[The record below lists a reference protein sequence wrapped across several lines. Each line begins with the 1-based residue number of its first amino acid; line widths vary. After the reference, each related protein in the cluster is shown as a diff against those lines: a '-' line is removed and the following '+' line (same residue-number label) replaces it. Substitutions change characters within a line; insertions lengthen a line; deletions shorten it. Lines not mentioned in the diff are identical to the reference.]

1 MSGKKYEVEFLNND
15 DGRFLLFGG
24 LANYYECFIEQ
35 EENNEGYWQQYF
47 TEQEIKSIDERYW
60 QFAVPVEDGE

>member
-1 MSGKKYEVEFLNND
+1 MSEKKYEVEFLNND

-24 LANYYECFIEQ
+24 LANSYECFIEQ

-47 TEQEIKSIDERYW
+47 TEQEIKSIDERLW
-60 QFAVPVEDGE
+60 QFAVPVEEEK